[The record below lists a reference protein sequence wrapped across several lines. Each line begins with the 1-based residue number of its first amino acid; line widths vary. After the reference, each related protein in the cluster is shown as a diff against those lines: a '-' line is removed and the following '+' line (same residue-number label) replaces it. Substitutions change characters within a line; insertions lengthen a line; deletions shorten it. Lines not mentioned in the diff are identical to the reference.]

1 MQVSNEELVRISQ
14 YVESRAHSD
23 NDSAWVRVDSLAI
36 NGRYKA
42 TSLLESDD
50 VAMQN
55 EVKRVAAQ
63 VAEASDTRDAIVSS
77 LRERIESG
85 TYFVDGDSIAQM
97 MVRRS
102 LADRLR

>member
-14 YVESRAHSD
+14 YVEDRSRNESG
-23 NDSAWVRVDSLAI
+23 SAWVRIESL
-36 NGRYKA
+36 NGRYGVP
-42 TSLLESDD
+42 SPHPDD
-50 VAMQN
+50 PASQS
-55 EVKRVAAQ
+55 EAKHVAAL
-63 VAEASDTRDAIVSS
+63 VAHSSDTRDAIVSS

-85 TYFVDGDSIAQM
+85 TYFVDGEAIAEM